1 MLIDFFYHL
10 REHRL
15 PVSVKE
21 YLGLLEALK
30 RGVIGPSLEEFY
42 FLARM
47 SLVKDETRF
56 DKFDRAFAEYFKGLP
71 STEVLFKEL
80 PEEWF
85 RDTLERA
92 FSAEELARIEKL
104 GWDKLMDEFRK
115 RLEEQDGAHHGG
127 SKWIGSGGTS
137 PFGHGGAHPEG
148 IRVGGPSKGGKS
160 AVKVWEARAYRDYDD
175 QVEIGTRNIKVALR
189 RLRRF
194 AREGAELELDLDDTI
209 ASTARN
215 AGWLDLKL
223 VPERHNA
230 VKVLML
236 LDVGGTMDEHI
247 ARVEELFSAA
257 KSEFKHL
264 EFYYFHNCPYERV
277 WKNNRRRLAER
288 IETWDLLRRYN
299 PDYKL
304 ILVGDATMSPYEI
317 LQPGGSV
324 EHHNPE
330 AGAVWVQRLTQH
342 FPRHVWIN
350 PESEGLWQYRQSVS
364 LMQQLMPGRMFPL
377 TLEGLTRAMR
387 QLSRR

>member
-21 YLGLLEALK
+21 YLSLLEALK

-42 FLARM
+42 YLARM

-71 STEVLFKEL
+71 PTEVLFKEL
-80 PEEWF
+80 PEDWF

-92 FSAEELARIEKL
+92 FSAEELARLEKL
-104 GWDKLMDEFRK
+104 GWDRLMEEFRK

-148 IRVGGPSKGGKS
+148 IRVGGPSKGGRS
-160 AVKVWEARAYRDYDD
+160 AVKVWEARAFRDYDD

-194 AREGAELELDLDDTI
+194 AREGAEFELDLDDTI

-264 EFYYFHNCPYERV
+264 EFYYFHNCLYERV

-288 IETWDLLRRYN
+288 IETWDLLRKYN

-304 ILVGDATMSPYEI
+304 IFVGDATMSPYEI

-350 PESEGLWQYRQSVS
+350 PEPEGVWQYRQSIS
-364 LMQQLMPGRMFPL
+364 LMQQLMPGRMFAL

-387 QLSRR
+387 QLSRA